1 MANLTTQQRCHPWP
15 LETLFE
21 HGVRPHDKEWEGQAC
36 CARRSI
42 IHRGFGPDTDGTL
55 KPNAVR
61 MLVLLVADSGNFTR
75 ALTLAN
81 VAAFSQLPDVNAHF
95 LLVVSRCAKWS
106 SMLAEVQR
114 TLGMRIDCVEQ
125 PDAPMEVRLNPRC
138 ARRTSAASICSAR
151 AFRPKLPL
159 QLHGLEALRLRR
171 QAVSGDVDPSGEKL
185 ADSATAAA
193 KATAM
198 PASLPSSPPSLQRQG
213 SSPSLLDGYD
223 AVWMPDADI
232 AFTADGVAAALLR
245 WACAFESGPP
255 LISQPAIHG
264 DVGRT
269 GRSQQFWHLNYGL
282 EWQPEGR
289 LAAASALACHVPYVE
304 QQAPLFDARFFEW
317 FVNVVGRPLASMQRT
332 HGTDMGTDQLWCR
345 AATHFAR
352 RQASG
357 SGSGADNGRRQ
368 QERPGCAVLP
378 VPFRHRGSQRRRPVE
393 FWRGS
398 NAVREAAAARW
409 PEFWLEPRLLH
420 MFKLSSEHVE
430 ERRRLP
436 ADRCMVRLVSSR
448 KIGRAC

>member
-1 MANLTTQQRCHPWP
+1 MH
-15 LETLFE
+15 
-21 HGVRPHDKEWEGQAC
+21 
-36 CARRSI
+36 
-42 IHRGFGPDTDGTL
+42 
-55 KPNAVR
+55 
-61 MLVLLVADSGNFTR
+61 
-75 ALTLAN
+75 
-81 VAAFSQLPDVNAHF
+81 
-95 LLVVSRCAKWS
+95 
-106 SMLAEVQR
+106 
-114 TLGMRIDCVEQ
+114 
-125 PDAPMEVRLNPRC
+125 
-138 ARRTSAASICSAR
+138 
-151 AFRPKLPL
+151 
-159 QLHGLEALRLRR
+159 
-171 QAVSGDVDPSGEKL
+171 
-185 ADSATAAA
+185 
-193 KATAM
+193 
-198 PASLPSSPPSLQRQG
+198 
-213 SSPSLLDGYD
+213 
-223 AVWMPDADI
+223 
-232 AFTADGVAAALLR
+232 
-245 WACAFESGPP
+245 
-255 LISQPAIHG
+255 
-264 DVGRT
+264 
-269 GRSQQFWHLNYGL
+269 
-282 EWQPEGR
+282 
-289 LAAASALACHVPYVE
+289 
-304 QQAPLFDARFFEW
+304 FFEW